1 MATKKNRLSLTSTQ
15 TQTAIG
21 AELLALCQSV
31 TEDGVLQKEEIKA
44 LRDWLRSNRECDLPS
59 VGFLCDTVER
69 IIADKVVTREEQS
82 ELYKAIETV
91 LPKEARRSAIDSRKK
106 VESKKK
112 ASEKAAK
119 EKHKEQERIRRA
131 KEKEEREKNCP
142 VWRCNFMVAGVHFD
156 NRPSIIR
163 DSLELGPV
171 ILQRDH
177 LNEYSR
183 NAIEIRTRDGKMFG
197 FVPEHEAV
205 EAAPFLD
212 QGFRY
217 SAFVVKVLT
226 EARVPIPIVEAA
238 IYRPDSDPT
247 YVWAPNWVGYE
258 ESAWH
263 TRPVK
268 TL

>member
-1 MATKKNRLSLTSTQ
+1 MAAKKNRLSLTSTQ

-44 LRDWLRSNRECDLPS
+44 LRDWLRANRECDLPS

-69 IIADKVVTREEQS
+69 IIADKVVTREEQA
-82 ELYKAIETV
+82 ELYMAIETV
-91 LPKEARRSAIDSRKK
+91 LPKEARRKAVDSRRKI
-106 VESKKK
+106 EAKKK
-112 ASEKAAK
+112 AVAKAVK
-119 EKHKEQERIRRA
+119 EKQKEQERIRKA

-142 VWRCNFMVAGVHFD
+142 VWRCNFMVAGVHFE
-156 NRPSIIR
+156 NRPTIIR
-163 DSLELGPV
+163 ESLNVGPV
-171 ILQRDH
+171 ILQRDRF
-177 LNEYSR
+177 NEYSR
-183 NAIEIRTRDGKMFG
+183 NAIAIKTPDGKMFG

-217 SAFVVKVLT
+217 SAFVVKILT

-238 IYRPDSDPT
+238 IYRPDSDPS
-247 YVWAPNWVGYE
+247 YIWAPNWVGHE
-258 ESAWH
+258 ASAWH

-268 TL
+268 AD